1 MPRLLLAALFALTAC
16 SSGGSDEKT
25 ALRFVHASPDAD
37 LLDVFVSSSAV
48 FETIRFGDAT
58 PYDNTLDA
66 GEQEVRIRSSA
77 NNRAPLRFI
86 IDFIPDARQT
96 LVAAG
101 AAAELR
107 PIVLRD
113 SVFTGQAGTAYARI
127 VHAAALSDSVTVF
140 LFPDGS
146 PPGAPL
152 FPALAF
158 RQNTGYLD
166 RTPGAYRLQVTRTQA
181 AAVLLDEVVQLQ
193 GGEAPLLVLA
203 DAGAAGGLM
212 LVRVDD

>member
-1 MPRLLLAALFALTAC
+1 MPRFLLAALFALAAC

-37 LLDVFVSSSAV
+37 LLDVFVGSSAV
-48 FETIRFGDAT
+48 FETVRFGNAT
-58 PYDNTLDA
+58 GYDNTLDA
-66 GEQEVRIRSSA
+66 GEQDVRIRSSA
-77 NNRAPLRFI
+77 NTRAPLRFI

-101 AAAELR
+101 VATELR

-113 SVFTGQAGTAYARI
+113 SVFAGQAQANVRL

-140 LFPDGS
+140 LFPEAG

-152 FPALAF
+152 FENLAF

-166 RTPGAYRLQVTRTQA
+166 LAPGTYRLQVTGGQGA
-181 AAVLLDEVVQLQ
+181 GMLLDELVQLQ
-193 GGEAPLLVLA
+193 GGTASLVVLA
-203 DAGAAGGLM
+203 DAAAVGGLM
-212 LVRVDD
+212 LVRVDG